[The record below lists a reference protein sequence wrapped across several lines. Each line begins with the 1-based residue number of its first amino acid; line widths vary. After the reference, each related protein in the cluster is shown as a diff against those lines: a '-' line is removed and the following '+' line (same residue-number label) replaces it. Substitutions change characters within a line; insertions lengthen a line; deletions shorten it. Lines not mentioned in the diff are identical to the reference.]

1 MSDVYT
7 VDGTILNLIFQNE
20 ENGYTVL
27 RLDVGG
33 DEPVTV
39 VGCLPFAA
47 PGEGLTVEGAWERH
61 PSHGEQFKASSAMRS
76 LPVGEKHIYEYLA
89 SGAVRGIGPA
99 TAAVLVNRFGS
110 RTLEILSDSPEKLA
124 EIKGISARRARDIS
138 ETFRRQT
145 GMRLLMEF
153 LAANG
158 LKPEY
163 AMRLYKLYGDGA
175 LELVKS
181 NPYVIASDRI
191 GGQFDEADALALS
204 LGFEEDSPPRI
215 AAALIFEMV
224 HNLNNGHSFLPREKL
239 VAATAQLIG
248 VEAEQVEICL
258 DAMEEKGAVCQEQV
272 AGVLACYT
280 PELYGAECFVA
291 DKLLS
296 MLAFPYEKR
305 GNVDKII
312 REMEMTQGIRYAPL
326 QREAVTLAAQSGV
339 LLLTG
344 GPGTGKTT
352 IARLMARVYHSL
364 GILSKGQLAE
374 VDRSGLVAG
383 YVGQTAI
390 KTRKVID
397 SALGGVLFIDE
408 AYALNGGGA
417 NDFGQEAIDT
427 LLKAMEDH
435 RDDLVVIVAGYDGLM
450 ERFIHS
456 NPGLESRFNRF
467 LHFADYTEE
476 ELLDI
481 FRMQC
486 QKGCYTLDPEA
497 EEPLRALL
505 EERMGDA
512 ASFGNARGVRN
523 LFEQIL
529 VRQAGRLAG
538 QGSVTKEDLMRITA
552 ADVAAVR
559 KTEDSEAR
567 EH

>member
-1 MSDVYT
+1 M
-7 VDGTILNLIFQNE
+7 
-20 ENGYTVL
+20 
-27 RLDVGG
+27 
-33 DEPVTV
+33 TV

-248 VEAEQVEICL
+248 VEAEAAEECL
-258 DAMEEKGAVCQEQV
+258 DVLADEGEIVQEVV
-272 AGVLACYT
+272 AGVNAVYLRRLYEAETNTAAALRAMAQDTVPAKKNVDERIAGLERETGMRYAAQQKEAIRLAC
-280 PELYGAECFVA
+280 ERR
-291 DKLLS
+291 LL
-296 MLAFPYEKR
+296 
-305 GNVDKII
+305 
-312 REMEMTQGIRYAPL
+312 
-326 QREAVTLAAQSGV
+326 AV
-339 LLLTG
+339 TG
-344 GPGTGKTT
+344 GPDHSGHTAPVRRYA
-352 IARLMARVYHSL
+352 ARLPSRRAYRPRRQAH
-364 GILSKGQLAE
+364 
-374 VDRSGLVAG
+374 DRAHRPGGLHHPP
-383 YVGQTAI
+383 
-390 KTRKVID
+390 
-397 SALGGVLFIDE
+397 SAW
-408 AYALNGGGA
+408 
-417 NDFGQEAIDT
+417 
-427 LLKAMEDH
+427 
-435 RDDLVVIVAGYDGLM
+435 
-450 ERFIHS
+450 
-456 NPGLESRFNRF
+456 
-467 LHFADYTEE
+467 
-476 ELLDI
+476 
-481 FRMQC
+481 
-486 QKGCYTLDPEA
+486 
-497 EEPLRALL
+497 
-505 EERMGDA
+505 
-512 ASFGNARGVRN
+512 RGV
-523 LFEQIL
+523 
-529 VRQAGRLAG
+529 GRRG
-538 QGSVTKEDLMRITA
+538 G
-552 ADVAAVR
+552 
-559 KTEDSEAR
+559 
-567 EH
+567 